1 MNGPNFFP
9 MSKIPDLVMQLQGRA
24 ISYEF
29 VRDMRDKNAF
39 ITAKHMGRFYVQI
52 RSLEKWLGVEPG
64 EVVKRWNPQRG
75 GLK

>member
-9 MSKIPDLVMQLQGRA
+9 MSKIPDLVQQLQGRA

-29 VRDMRDKNAF
+29 VREMKDNGVF
-39 ITAKHMGRFYVQI
+39 ITAKDKGRFYVQI

-64 EVVKRWNPQRG
+64 IVIKKWNPSRG